1 MSANDDRNGELPP
14 GTGLLSFADVTSQ
27 TGIDLLSA
35 IRDGRV
41 PHPPITGVLDFRF
54 TVIEPGRVVLTGHPA
69 RRFYNPIG
77 TVHGGWISTLL
88 DSCMGCAVHT
98 TLKAG
103 EAYTSLE
110 IKVNFV
116 KAVTDLTGPVRG
128 VGRVTSR
135 GRRVGTAEG
144 QLLDSND
151 TVLALGTTTCLIFPA
166 TEAGSRSSR

>member
-1 MSANDDRNGELPP
+1 MAAHDADETDLPP

-27 TGIDLLSA
+27 AGIDLLAA

-54 TVIEPGRVVLTGHPA
+54 TEIEPGRVVVTGYPA
-69 RRFYNPIG
+69 RRHYNPIG
-77 TVHGGWISTLL
+77 TVHGGWIATLL

-110 IKVNFV
+110 IKVNYV
-116 KAVTDLTGPVRG
+116 KPVMDRTGPVRAI
-128 VGRVTSR
+128 GRLTSR

-144 QLLDSND
+144 QLVDANGS
-151 TVLALGTTTCLIFPA
+151 VLALGTTTCLIFPA
-166 TEAGSRSSR
+166 AEAGSRARG